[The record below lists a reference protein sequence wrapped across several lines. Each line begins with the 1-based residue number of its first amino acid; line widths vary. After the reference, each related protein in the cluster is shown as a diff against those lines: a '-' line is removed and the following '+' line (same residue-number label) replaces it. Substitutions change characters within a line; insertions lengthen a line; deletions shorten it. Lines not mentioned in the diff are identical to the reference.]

1 MKTFALIV
9 TALVLAS
16 CTFSGTYHSATG
28 QNFNFDTS
36 IVIPV
41 EEYKK

>member
-9 TALVLAS
+9 TALVLTS
-16 CTFSGTYHSATG
+16 CTFKGTYHSATG
-28 QNFNFDTS
+28 QKFDFDTS
-36 IVIPV
+36 IIIPV

>member
-9 TALVLAS
+9 AALALTS
-16 CTFSGTYHSATG
+16 CTFKGTYHSATG
-28 QNFNFDTS
+28 QKFDFDTS

>member
-9 TALVLAS
+9 TALVLTS
-16 CTFSGTYHSATG
+16 CTFSGKYTSAT
-28 QNFNFDTS
+28 QNFDFTTS
-36 IVIPV
+36 VVIPV

>member
-9 TALVLAS
+9 IALVLTS
-16 CTFSGTYHSATG
+16 CTFSGAYHSATG